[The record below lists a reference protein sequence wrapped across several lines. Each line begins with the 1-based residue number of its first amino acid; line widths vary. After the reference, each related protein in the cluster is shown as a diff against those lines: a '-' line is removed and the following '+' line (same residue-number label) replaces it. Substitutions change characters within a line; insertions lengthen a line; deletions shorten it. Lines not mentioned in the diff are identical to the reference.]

1 MCCALNLL
9 HYAILCI
16 LTLTFH
22 LHSCQSY
29 IFKAQNKWRDA
40 KAAYLKALE
49 IDSGNAEYQAQ
60 LQEIEAKIQ
69 EDSRSSSTEG
79 CRRSLVSIMYAYYMC
94 LYFIRFYFFVD
105 FSISYSLFPNFNV
118 NFTVYDVYVVYH

>member
-79 CRRSLVSIMYAYYMC
+79 FPGGLNFEQFLQNPQFMHAASQMMSTPMFRSM
-94 LYFIRFYFFVD
+94 
-105 FSISYSLFPNFNV
+105 
-118 NFTVYDVYVVYH
+118 